1 MEKRKKAENW
11 LRVHGV
17 HKYGGKNMVV
27 ELLSV
32 GTELLLGNI
41 VNTNTQFLSEKCALA
56 GLSVYYQVTVGD
68 NWGRLSEAFQ
78 TALSRSD
85 IVIATGG
92 LGPTEDDITKE
103 VCAEVMGYPLVED
116 AHTRARLEDF
126 FKNNIYK
133 EIPENNWKQAV
144 IPQGC
149 TVLDNGNGMAPGL
162 ILEKNGK
169 VAILLPGPPNELIPI
184 FTSQVLP
191 YLATLVAKQKT
202 VICSQ
207 MVKICGYGES
217 QVAEKVQDLIDAQ
230 TNPTIAP
237 YAKTGE
243 VHLRVTAKA
252 ASEEEAKKLMKPVVK
267 ELKNR
272 FGIAVYTTK
281 EEETLE
287 MAVVR
292 LLKKYEL
299 TVSTA
304 ESCTGGMLAAR
315 LVNVPGVSD
324 VFREGFITYSNKAK
338 RKFLDVS
345 KSTLKKYGA
354 VSEQVAKEMATGGV
368 FATDSDICV
377 AITGIA
383 GPDGGTEE
391 KPVGLVYIG
400 CYLKDS
406 VSVEEYHFKGNR
418 AKIREQSVMKA
429 LDLLRR
435 SIIENYK

>member
-1 MEKRKKAENW
+1 
-11 LRVHGV
+11 
-17 HKYGGKNMVV
+17 MVV
-27 ELLSV
+27 ELISV

-41 VNTNTQFLSEKCALA
+41 VNTNTRFLAEKCAAA

-68 NWGRLSEAFQ
+68 NRERMKETFE
-78 TALSRSD
+78 TALKRAD
-85 IVIATGG
+85 VVVITGG
-92 LGPTEDDITKE
+92 LGPTEDDLTKE
-103 VCAEVMGYPLVED
+103 VCAEVMGYSLVED
-116 AHTRARLEDF
+116 PHTRERLEDF
-126 FKNNIYK
+126 FKNSIYK
-133 EIPENNWKQAV
+133 EIPDNNWKQAM
-144 IPQGC
+144 IPEGC
-149 TVLDNGNGMAPGL
+149 KVLDNENGMAPGL
-162 ILEKNGK
+162 IMEKDQK
-169 VAILLPGPPNELIPI
+169 TAILLPGPPNELIPM
-184 FTSQVLP
+184 FTKQVMP
-191 YLATLVAKQKT
+191 YLASRQPQTIV
-202 VICSQ
+202 SQ

-217 QVAEKVQDLIDAQ
+217 QVADMVKDLIEAQ

-252 ASEEEAKKLMKPVVK
+252 TNEEEAKKQIKPIVK

-272 FGIAVYTTK
+272 FGMAIYTTK

-292 LLKKYEL
+292 LLKKYDL

-304 ESCTGGMLAAR
+304 ESCTGGMLAAK

-324 VFREGFITYSNKAK
+324 VYKEGFITYSNKAK
-338 RKFLDVS
+338 RKNLEVS

-368 FATDSDICV
+368 LAADSDICV
-377 AITGIA
+377 SITGIA

-400 CYLKDS
+400 CYLKDH
-406 VSVEEYHFKGNR
+406 VAVECYQFKGNR
-418 AKIREQSVMKA
+418 EKIREQATMKA

-435 SIIENYK
+435 SIIENYKA